1 MTYFAAQ
8 LEVDHDDGDLRAADD
23 ENDEDEEEE
32 SEQVV
37 VLVLPDGLQSTK
49 ILQYKLHTIN
59 FENYAFE
66 EGKLTVKMK
75 KSSMNIAPNGRI
87 PAISVLK

>member
-1 MTYFAAQ
+1 MTYLAAE

-49 ILQYKLHTIN
+49 IL
-59 FENYAFE
+59 
-66 EGKLTVKMK
+66 
-75 KSSMNIAPNGRI
+75 
-87 PAISVLK
+87 